1 MAFDIREVFE
11 TVRMTELEHFD
22 IRTITLGLSL
32 RNCAS
37 RLPKT
42 VQARVYDKI
51 RRYAAHHVRIAEE
64 VESIYG
70 VKIVNKRISLTPV
83 ALIADGTSS
92 SDFVTLAGIL
102 DQAAV
107 DVGVDFIAGFSALV
121 EKGMTEGD
129 EALIN
134 AIPRA
139 LADTTHV
146 TSSVNCAS
154 TKAGINVDAVYKMA
168 QIVKETARLTE
179 NTDGLGCA
187 KLVAFCNAVQ
197 DNPFVAGA
205 FSGPSEPEAVIN
217 IGISGPGVVLRA
229 VRDLGYSADFGELA
243 ETIKRTAFKITRAG
257 ELIGRQCA
265 TRLAEKSG
273 LPIRFGVVDISLAP
287 TPAEGDSI
295 ADIMVAMG
303 LGDVGA
309 PGSTAALA
317 LMNEAVKRGGLM
329 GSSYV
334 GGLSGAFIPVSEDQR
349 MIRAAEQGHITIEK
363 LEAMTSICSVG
374 LDMIAIP
381 GDTSAET
388 IAGIM
393 LDEFAIG
400 VINDKTT
407 STRLIPVVGKQ
418 AGDIADYG
426 GLLGRAPIMP
436 VSQIPNTLFV
446 HRGGRIPAPIRSLT
460 N

>member
-1 MAFDIREVFE
+1 MALDIREVFE
-11 TVRMTELEHFD
+11 TVRMTEVEHFD

-32 RNCAS
+32 RNCSS
-37 RLPKT
+37 RLPRT

-51 RRYAAHHVRIAEE
+51 RRFAAHHVRVAEE
-64 VESIYG
+64 VEGMYG
-70 VKIVNKRISLTPV
+70 VKIVNKRIAVTPI
-83 ALIADGTSS
+83 ALVADGASRD
-92 SDFVTLAGIL
+92 DFVLLAGIL
-102 DQAAV
+102 DQAAK

-121 EKGMTEGD
+121 EKGMTQGD
-129 EALIN
+129 EALLN
-134 AIPRA
+134 AIPQA
-139 LADTTHV
+139 LAQTNRV

-168 QIVKETARLTE
+168 QIVKEAALLTKDA
-179 NTDGLGCA
+179 DGLGCA

-265 TRLAEKSG
+265 ARLSERSG
-273 LPIRFGVVDISLAP
+273 FPIHFGVVDISLAP

-309 PGSTAALA
+309 PGTTAALA

-349 MIRAAEQGHITIEK
+349 MISAAEQGHITIEK

-400 VINDKTT
+400 VVNDKTT
-407 STRLIPVVGKQ
+407 STRLIPVVGKK
-418 AGDIADYG
+418 AGDYAEYG

-436 VSQIPNTLFV
+436 VSQLPNTLFV